1 MKPLAITCGDPAG
14 VGLEI
19 IEQWLGGQSSP
30 PNLELIG
37 PRSWL
42 DALPETVSKQA
53 VGERDYC
60 PISGTPDATGAQIA
74 WDAMKLA
81 AAGCR
86 EGRYAGV
93 VTGPVSKSELAA
105 VGYPHPGQTEFFAA
119 EWGGEPVMAFH
130 SDHLRVTL
138 ATWHVPLAEVPKYLT
153 ADAVERAVH
162 AAAQLAQADGIV
174 DPRIAV
180 CGLNPHAG
188 EAGLLGSDEL
198 ERINPLLDQLRQNLP
213 GLSVCLPGDT
223 VFGRALK
230 GEFDAVVAMYHD
242 QGLGPLKT
250 IDFDNAVNVTLGLP
264 HVRTSPDHG
273 TGFDIAGKGIASATS
288 FGRAVD
294 LAEKLAAAKS
304 S

>member
-14 VGLEI
+14 VGPEI
-19 IEQWLGGQSSP
+19 IEQWLGGQNSP
-30 PNLELIG
+30 PNIELIG
-37 PRSWL
+37 PKVWL
-42 DALPETVSKQA
+42 DVLPETVSKQV
-53 VGERDYC
+53 VGEHDYC
-60 PISGTPDATGAQIA
+60 PVSGCPDATGARIA
-74 WDAMKLA
+74 WGAMEIA

-86 EGRYAGV
+86 DGRYAGV
-93 VTGPVSKSELAA
+93 VTGPVSKSELAG

-130 SDHLRVTL
+130 SDHLRITL
-138 ATWHVPLAEVPKYLT
+138 ATWHVPLSEVSECLT
-153 ADAVERAVH
+153 AEAIERAVN
-162 AAAQLAQADGIV
+162 AAAQLARADDITG
-174 DPRIAV
+174 PRIAV

-188 EAGLLGSDEL
+188 EAGLLGKEET
-198 ERINPLLDQLRQNLP
+198 ERINPLLDQLRHDLP

-250 IDFDNAVNVTLGLP
+250 VDFDNAVNVTLGLP

-288 FGRAVD
+288 FGRAVA
-294 LAEKLAAAKS
+294 LALKLIAAKS